1 MKEWIKG
8 LLEDQK
14 VVEFIRYCIVGGCA
28 VVIHYG
34 IYLLLNQWLAVNL
47 AYTIGYVLSVCF
59 HWWMTFR
66 FSFREEITVR
76 RTGGYLLCNGMNY
89 VLNMLFL
96 NSCRL
101 ICLFHAFY
109 QYIFFYP
116 DSNFLEFLLLP
127 VWLCLG
133 LRVDFLIS
141 C

>member
-76 RTGGYLLCNGMNY
+76 RTGGYLLCNGVNY

-96 NSCRL
+96 N
-101 ICLFHAFY
+101 LFIWLGIPEQLAPVPVY
-109 QYIFFYP
+109 CVVVPI
-116 DSNFLEFLLLP
+116 NFLLVRMVVKKLK
-127 VWLCLG
+127 
-133 LRVDFLIS
+133 
-141 C
+141 

>member
-1 MKEWIKG
+1 MQMKEWIKG

-76 RTGGYLLCNGMNY
+76 RTGGYLLCNGVNY

-96 NSCRL
+96 N
-101 ICLFHAFY
+101 LFLWLGIPEQLAPVPVY
-109 QYIFFYP
+109 CVVVPI
-116 DSNFLEFLLLP
+116 NFLLVRMVVKKLK
-127 VWLCLG
+127 
-133 LRVDFLIS
+133 
-141 C
+141 